1 MNIYYAKVWEK
12 NYILVVWLLTLLD
25 PFEIFI
31 WSLLGSEINPLITLD
46 DGLLGSQLLKRV
58 KFLKVNTYTVA

>member
-46 DGLLGSQLLKRV
+46 DGLLGSQLLNRV
-58 KFLKVNTYTVA
+58 KFLA